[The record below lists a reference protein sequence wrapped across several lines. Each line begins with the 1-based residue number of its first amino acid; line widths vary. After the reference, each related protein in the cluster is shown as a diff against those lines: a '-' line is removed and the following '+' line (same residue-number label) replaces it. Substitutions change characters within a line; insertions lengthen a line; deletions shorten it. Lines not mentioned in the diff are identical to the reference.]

1 MKRILKWRL
10 GSLSSAGVATL
21 LTAFAL
27 CQPKRTVQLPDGSEL
42 KLEGVTYGTNL
53 FVGGGL
59 IERLVFKYTGRPLGT
74 KFLKW
79 EFRRMVV
86 FYGSPGTLNAIFS
99 LILCR
104 RDSPIGSPI

>member
-27 CQPKRTVQLPDGSEL
+27 CQL